1 MTDDRLDP
9 AALQRRIDELEE
21 RLRDREAVAEAL
33 GRMRDQVVQMR
44 DTSDWSLVLDAFE
57 RELRGVVDCYSCGVN
72 VLDIERDVQI
82 DFYTTANGT
91 ERHERPGI
99 PSVLRQVVDTGE
111 PLYRRSRAQIDANG
125 EPMRQE
131 VQSVVDVPFGSGT
144 LAVNHTRAD
153 AFTTRDIDV
162 VSRFGRVVAEGLRR
176 LQDLGELRDEIDRRR
191 RNEERLAQAHRELQ
205 EAQDQLLETE
215 ALRVLVE
222 TAGGAAHE
230 LRQPLQA
237 LRLGFELLGASDALD
252 ADQLRLL
259 QEQIDRMDQIIRG
272 MATVREYR
280 TTQFPGGRVVSFS
293 QAED

>member
-21 RLRDREAVAEAL
+21 RLRDREVVAAAL
-33 GRMRDQVVQMR
+33 SHVRDQVLQMR
-44 DTSDWSLVLDAFE
+44 DTSDWGLVLDAFQ
-57 RELRGVVDCYSCGVN
+57 RELHSVVDCYSCGVN
-72 VLDIERDVQI
+72 VLDVERDVQV
-82 DFYTTANGT
+82 DFFTTASGT

-99 PSVLRQVVDTGE
+99 PPILRQVVDTGE

-125 EPMRQE
+125 EPMRPE

-162 VSRFGRVVAEGLRR
+162 VSRFGRVVEEGLLR

-191 RNEERLAQAHRELQ
+191 RNEERLAQAHHELQ
-205 EAQDQLLETE
+205 EAQDQLLETQ

-237 LRLGFELLGASDALD
+237 LRLGFELIDASDAID
-252 ADQLRLL
+252 ADQLHLL
-259 QEQIDRMDQIIRG
+259 QQQIDRMDQIIRG

-280 TTQFPGGRVVSFS
+280 TQHYPGGRVVSFS